1 MPQRLYTYRGINID
15 IKIDEETC
23 TACQLCYEV
32 LPNIF
37 VDRGDGIP
45 LVLRKNI
52 NNQALTKIE
61 KVATDCPSSSILI
74 HIG

>member
-1 MPQRLYTYRGINID
+1 MSQWLYSCRGMNID

-23 TACQLCYEV
+23 TACQLCYEL
-32 LPNIF
+32 LPDIF

-45 LVLRKNI
+45 IVLRKNI
-52 NNQALTKIE
+52 NNQVLPRIE
-61 KVATDCPSSSILI
+61 EVASDCPSSSILI